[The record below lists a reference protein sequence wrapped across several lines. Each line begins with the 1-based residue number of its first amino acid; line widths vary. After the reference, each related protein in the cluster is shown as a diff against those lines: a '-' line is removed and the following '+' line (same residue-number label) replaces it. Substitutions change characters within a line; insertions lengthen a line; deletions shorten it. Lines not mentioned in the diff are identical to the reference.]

1 MKGFLNQKKVMK
13 SNNNLLTPLELK
25 VMNVLWKIKK
35 GFVNDILSNWDADDD
50 DKQPAYNTVSTI
62 VRILKDK
69 KQFVGHKAYGRSHE
83 YFPLILKKE
92 YQTNF
97 LDNAVDNLFAGSFSS
112 LVSTFVNKDNISENE
127 LEALKKLIEE
137 KTNQD

>member
-1 MKGFLNQKKVMK
+1 M

-25 VMNVLWKIKK
+25 VMNVLWRIKK
-35 GFVNDILSNWDADDD
+35 GFVNDILANWDTDDE
-50 DKQPAYNTVSTI
+50 DKKPAYNTVSTI

-69 KQFVGHKAYGRSHE
+69 KEFVGHNAYGRSHE
-83 YFPLILKKE
+83 YFPIITKKE

-97 LDNAVDNLFAGSFSS
+97 LDNTINNLFAGSFSS
-112 LVSTFVNKDNISENE
+112 LVSTFVNKDNISDNE
-127 LEALKKLIEE
+127 LEALKKLIDA